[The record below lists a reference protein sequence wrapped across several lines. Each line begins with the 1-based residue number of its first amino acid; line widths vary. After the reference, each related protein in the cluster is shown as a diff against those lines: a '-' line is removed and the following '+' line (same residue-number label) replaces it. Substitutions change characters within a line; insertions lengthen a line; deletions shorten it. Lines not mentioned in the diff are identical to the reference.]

1 MPHAKSLRAIGQ
13 SLESLGIVA
22 FVMEKNG
29 QSYIV
34 RSDQLPEIEKAKIKV
49 SAEQVL
55 ETPSPSSMRVHSL
68 QDDGSIRYD
77 PNYISWLDAQ
87 GRKKRRKRLSA
98 QTTSTSRVSQLLRT
112 LGKHLDQVEPHA
124 FNISWTKDAVCL
136 DYQSADGQQVREVF
150 TVAKVL
156 ELTVRSRLRRAP
168 RR

>member
-1 MPHAKSLRAIGQ
+1 
-13 SLESLGIVA
+13 
-22 FVMEKNG
+22 
-29 QSYIV
+29 
-34 RSDQLPEIEKAKIKV
+34 
-49 SAEQVL
+49 
-55 ETPSPSSMRVHSL
+55 MRVHSL
-68 QDDGSIRYD
+68 QDDGSILYD

-87 GRKKRRKRLSA
+87 GRRKRRKRLSA
-98 QTTSTSRVSQLLRT
+98 QTTGTSRVSQLLRT
-112 LGKHLDQVEPHA
+112 LGKHLDQVEPHE

>member
-29 QSYIV
+29 RSYIV

-68 QDDGSIRYD
+68 QADGSILYD
-77 PNYISWLDAQ
+77 PNFISWLDAQ

-98 QTTSTSRVSQLLRT
+98 QTTGTSRVSQLLRT
-112 LGKHLDQVEPHA
+112 LGKHLDQVEPRE

>member
-29 QSYIV
+29 RSYIV
-34 RSDQLPEIEKAKIKV
+34 RSDDLPDIPKAKVK
-49 SAEQVL
+49 AGPEQVW
-55 ETPSPSSMRVHSL
+55 ETPSPSSMRAHSV

-77 PNYISWLDAQ
+77 ANYVSWLDAQ

-98 QTTSTSRVSQLLRT
+98 QTTGTSRVSQLLRT

-150 TVAKVL
+150 SVAKL
-156 ELTVRSRLRRAP
+156 RELTVRSRFRRA
-168 RR
+168 RRR